1 MEIATRK
8 PVSALVTGAGGG
20 MGAEI
25 CARLAATGYKV
36 YVSDVSES
44 AAEEVALRIGGT
56 PLRVDVTD
64 SASVSDAVRVVVE
77 ESGSV
82 DVLVNAVGWDEH
94 RPIVDSDDA
103 FIAQVLEIN
112 LAGPIR
118 VIREVLPSMMA
129 HGYGRIVN
137 ISSDA
142 GRVGSSNESVYS
154 AAKAGMIAFTKTTAR
169 EAARGGVTANVVCP
183 GPTDTAL
190 LSGIIAK
197 SSNAEKVISAI
208 IRSTPL
214 KRLGLA
220 EDVAVGV
227 LMFVGEDAGFI
238 TGQTLSISGGLTMV

>member
-1 MEIATRK
+1 MEIAARK

-25 CARLAATGYKV
+25 CARLASTGYKV
-36 YVSDVSES
+36 YVSDVVES
-44 AAEEVALRIGGT
+44 AAQEVALRIGGT
-56 PLRVDVTD
+56 PLRMDVTD
-64 SASVSDAVRVVVE
+64 SASVSDAVRVIVE

-103 FIAQVLEIN
+103 FISHVLEIN

-118 VIREVLPSMMA
+118 VIREVLPSMTA

-169 EAARGGVTANVVCP
+169 EGARAGVTANVVCP